1 MGRGELK
8 ACHSVELQTWDDE
21 MDVNSYFYPNLPPY
35 HPTTLPPYHPTSLP
49 PYLLDRNLVLVFIL
63 VSYIDCLAMG
73 RKYHQLIIGAAG

>member
-21 MDVNSYFYPNLPPY
+21 MDVNSYFYPN
-35 HPTTLPPYHPTSLP
+35 LPPYHPTSLP